1 MTLYIYV
8 YIYIYIYVHT
18 YIYRDTHTMEYYSA
32 IKNEILL
39 FVTSYMNLKESNLS
53 EISHMEKDKYHV
65 IIPLCGS
72 KTIANKSNTH

>member
-1 MTLYIYV
+1 
-8 YIYIYIYVHT
+8 
-18 YIYRDTHTMEYYSA
+18 MEYYSA

-72 KTIANKSNTH
+72 KTIANKSNTHWYREQTSGYQRWKELGSTK

>member
-1 MTLYIYV
+1 
-8 YIYIYIYVHT
+8 
-18 YIYRDTHTMEYYSA
+18 MEYYSA

-53 EISHMEKDKYHV
+53 EISHMEKDKNHV